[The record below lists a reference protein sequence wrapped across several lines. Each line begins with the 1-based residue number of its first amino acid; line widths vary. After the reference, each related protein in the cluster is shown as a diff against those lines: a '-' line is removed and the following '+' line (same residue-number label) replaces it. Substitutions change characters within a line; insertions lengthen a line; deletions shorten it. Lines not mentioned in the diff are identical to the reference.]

1 MLHEINK
8 RITENIGKD
17 FSFPWKRR
25 IINMKRKRL
34 QGRDRMEH
42 LKELIIGKKQKIM
55 FTEGWDARVMKA
67 AVQLVKENLA
77 IPVLN
82 GSRSNIIEKAEALN
96 IDLSGVEIVDKK
108 DYPRMDE
115 MILKMVELRRGKLT
129 ALECCDLLEHPSYF
143 ATMCLAM
150 DDVDGLI
157 GGATISTRETLR
169 AALQLI
175 KTVPG
180 CDVVSSCF
188 LICKGIRKYILVD
201 CSLNIVPREDEL
213 VEIAMQCG
221 STARVF
227 KMEPKVGMLSYSTF
241 GSGGGAGVDKVR
253 HAVQRLRRLPLSY
266 EVDGEMQLDAA
277 VAQAVAEIKAP
288 NSRIAGQI
296 NTFIFP
302 TLDAGNIGYKMMAR
316 FGGFEAV
323 GPILQGMRKPL
334 NDLSRGATQTEIY
347 KMAIVT
353 AAQAMMNRVHS

>member
-34 QGRDRMEH
+34 QGRGRMEH

-175 KTVPG
+175 KTAPG
-180 CDVVSSCF
+180 CDIVSSCF
-188 LICKGIRKYILVD
+188 LMSKGNRKYILGD
-201 CSLNIVPREDEL
+201 CSLNIDPSEDEL
-213 VEIAMQCG
+213 VEIAMQCA

-277 VAQAVAEIKAP
+277 VAQEVAEIKAP

-353 AAQAMMNRVHS
+353 AAQAMMNRVST